1 MQVRGLGRVRLPSAE
16 TRATLQ
22 AHSVLRYA
30 DWRAVIAE
38 YVATR
43 RGLDPADLVP
53 RVVGHVS
60 LALSAYEQW
69 LESTDAELAGC

>member
-1 MQVRGLGRVRLPSAE
+1 
-16 TRATLQ
+16 
-22 AHSVLRYA
+22 VLRYA

-43 RGLDPADLVP
+43 RGLDPEDLVP

-69 LESTDAELAGC
+69 LESTDAELAGVLNASMALLRDYLRE